1 MKAVMLHGYGGP
13 EQLVYEEAPDPKPG
27 PGEVLVRVK
36 ATSVNPFDWK
46 VRKGLMK
53 DVLPIKFPFLLGSD
67 IAGTVKEVGPGVD
80 GFKVGDRVV
89 GVAKAGSYGELAVA
103 AATSLVALPAGL
115 EETVAAALPV
125 IGMTGAELVEQALEI
140 AAGQRVLVTG
150 ALGGVGRIAVQ
161 TAAGDGAEVWA
172 GVRAAQAKAAAALPV
187 KGVLALDDAA
197 AIKAA
202 AGTFDAVADTLGGA
216 IAAAALG
223 LLKPGG
229 RLATVAPPPPAV
241 PAGLQVTAKP
251 HFMSPD
257 AKILGRLV
265 TQLAEEKLSLPKIQ
279 QLPLQQAAEGHRL
292 IESKKAEK
300 VVLVVG

>member
-13 EQLVYEEAPDPKPG
+13 EQLVYEEVPDPKPG

-67 IAGTVKEVGPGVD
+67 IGGTVQEVGPGVD
-80 GFKVGDRVV
+80 AFKVGDRVV
-89 GVAKAGSYGELAVA
+89 GVAKSGSYGELAVA

-115 EETVAAALPV
+115 DETVAAALPV

-140 AAGQRVLVTG
+140 AAGERVLVTG
-150 ALGGVGRIAVQ
+150 ALGGVGCIAVQ

-229 RLATVAPPPPAV
+229 RLATVVPPPPAV

-251 HFMSPD
+251 HFLSPD

-265 TQLAEEKLSLPKIQ
+265 TQLAEGKLSLPKVQ
-279 QLPLQQAAEGHRL
+279 KLPLQQAGEGHQL